1 MHARL
6 FATLEYLYENL
17 KLASVKNLT
26 KLFPHILF
34 FKNGCLFKGGCPYPS
49 QDMKFPSHSTSA
61 TMMDASGGA
70 STSSACSS
78 QPPKG
83 IGKMCFV
90 YRAGVAFGAK
100 YDNLET

>member
-1 MHARL
+1 MRL
-6 FATLEYLYENL
+6 QTSSRL
-17 KLASVKNLT
+17 KNA
-26 KLFPHILF
+26 IL
-34 FKNGCLFKGGCPYPS
+34 KKGCFFKGGCPYPS

-83 IGKMCFV
+83 IGKIGFV
-90 YRAGVAFGAK
+90 YRDLVQSMIIWRP
-100 YDNLET
+100 D

>member
-1 MHARL
+1 
-6 FATLEYLYENL
+6 
-17 KLASVKNLT
+17 
-26 KLFPHILF
+26 
-34 FKNGCLFKGGCPYPS
+34 
-49 QDMKFPSHSTSA
+49 MKFPSHSTSA

-83 IGKMCFV
+83 IGKIGFV